1 MQIVKQRASAFSS
14 FKNAESLASAK
25 INLLVSLTK
34 GSFGL
39 AVVNDQLMMVEGVFY
54 IVLNIRQLMT
64 SSVLTMYEKS
74 GAKGAKHSWTSSTTS
89 IGAMSY
95 LAVRCYQHTRQ
106 RQFRALECVVTRTTQ
121 FTHLPSLAFLCIV
134 PQGMIRRSAST
145 HFLELLP
152 GPFESILQGL
162 NTDKQ
167 DVVLAVKGLLRPS
180 RGGRNRVIEGNTNND
195 ERD

>member
-25 INLLVSLTK
+25 ISLLVSLTK

-39 AVVNDQLMMVEGVFY
+39 AVVNDQLMIVEGVFY

-64 SSVLTMYEKS
+64 FSVLTMYEKS
-74 GAKGAKHSWTSSTTS
+74 GAKGTKHSWTSSTTS
-89 IGAMSY
+89 IGAISY

-145 HFLELLP
+145 HFLEVLP

-167 DVVLAVKGLLRPS
+167 GVVLAVKGLLRPS
-180 RGGRNRVIEGNTNND
+180 RGGRNGVVEVNTNND
-195 ERD
+195 EWD

>member
-1 MQIVKQRASAFSS
+1 M
-14 FKNAESLASAK
+14 
-25 INLLVSLTK
+25 LTI
-34 GSFGL
+34 L
-39 AVVNDQLMMVEGVFY
+39 QL
-54 IVLNIRQLMT
+54 IT

-89 IGAMSY
+89 IGAISY

-106 RQFRALECVVTRTTQ
+106 RQFRALECAVTRTTQ
-121 FTHLPSLAFLCIV
+121 FMHLPSFAFLCIV
-134 PQGMIRRSAST
+134 PQGMIRRSASN

-167 DVVLAVKGLLRPS
+167 GVVLAVKKLLRPS
-180 RGGRNRVIEGNTNND
+180 RGSRNRALDVNTIHD
-195 ERD
+195 EDD